1 MLAGMDT
8 SGMNHMTP
16 AGPRPGRS
24 VWAIIGITL
33 AVLLTIG
40 GLALV
45 GFAVVIYVGLSHWG
59 SNK

>member
-16 AGPRPGRS
+16 TEPRPGRS
-24 VWAIIGITL
+24 VWAIIGTTL

-45 GFAVVIYVGLSHWG
+45 GFAVVIYVGLSYWG